1 MTVGDFTD
9 ADSALARGTWP
20 ASELPARGA
29 PGGLLEGEEIR
40 LLVRKLQ
47 FAHDSALEGD
57 GFELPVPREKARYPI
72 GAQLILL
79 WLQPRV

>member
-1 MTVGDFTD
+1 MVSAIGNHLLALIEQVRF
-9 ADSALARGTWP
+9 AMDSP
-20 ASELPARGA
+20 
-29 PGGLLEGEEIR
+29 
-40 LLVRKLQ
+40 V
-47 FAHDSALEGD
+47 EGD

>member
-1 MTVGDFTD
+1 MVCM
-9 ADSALARGTWP
+9 DSP
-20 ASELPARGA
+20 
-29 PGGLLEGEEIR
+29 
-40 LLVRKLQ
+40 
-47 FAHDSALEGD
+47 LEGD